1 MLYCTQEDFCNRT
14 ERKCPNMNDIDSL
27 EYAEWKRKKINRD
40 VRNTFLVI
48 LALVLA
54 LLAILAAII
63 ADIHK
68 AGMKTFE
75 YGMSSY
81 EADFSAHKADF
92 EFLAGWACGFWE
104 EQKARDASLTGIG
117 MNQIHIWLNYAGKDS
132 ETIEIPG
139 QLKSSLQG
147 VMEAFHTAYGYF
159 VGMYVNE
166 DYVVFSGNGYYEV
179 LYTVDGSKPTA
190 YFQNQKRYHKD
201 TDTYYWD
208 YYIEKLKSH
217 WYQGIMYSKDYEEQ

>member
-1 MLYCTQEDFCNRT
+1 M
-14 ERKCPNMNDIDSL
+14 
-27 EYAEWKRKKINRD
+27 
-40 VRNTFLVI
+40 
-48 LALVLA
+48 LA

-68 AGMKTFE
+68 AGVKTFE

-81 EADFSAHKADF
+81 EADFSAHKAGF

-139 QLKSSLQG
+139 HLQSSLQG

-190 YFQNQKRYHKD
+190 YFQNQKRYYKD